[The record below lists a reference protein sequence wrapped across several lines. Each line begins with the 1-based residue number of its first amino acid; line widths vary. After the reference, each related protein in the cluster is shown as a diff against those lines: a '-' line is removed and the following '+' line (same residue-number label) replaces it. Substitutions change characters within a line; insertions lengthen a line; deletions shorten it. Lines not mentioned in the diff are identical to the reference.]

1 MFLMCVRWK
10 CSFTIITVAIASNVD
25 GGMFKF
31 SGQHLKPCDD
41 KLAILR
47 VNFRQIRYQNIT
59 QLRAQLSL
67 RLSRFTVN
75 WQKHGVRDNHSH
87 SGESMFASLIIPLR
101 FSSRSL
107 SSVRKCLCSIKSNC
121 VEFKTRKMLDI
132 NFVYFP
138 IIKNIQQLFCWL
150 EIRKYPILNWVYNK
164 HTRCAFGRLS
174 HLFFSYMCHLHR
186 PVMPS
191 IVDHRYCHHR
201 ARTIARKLIFFS
213 LSRVHVCLCVCAFG
227 IVCGQLTFNNDHG

>member
-1 MFLMCVRWK
+1 MCSW
-10 CSFTIITVAIASNVD
+10 CACNGNAILPSLPLQLHPTVECAN
-25 GGMFKF
+25 F

-47 VNFRQIRYQNIT
+47 VNFRQIRYQNST
-59 QLRAQLSL
+59 QLRTQPSSW
-67 RLSRFTVN
+67 LSRFTIN
-75 WQKHGVRDNHSH
+75 WQKRWTRDNFSH

-150 EIRKYPILNWVYNK
+150 EIRKYPILNWGYNK

-174 HLFFSYMCHLHR
+174 HLFFHPCVTCIVRICR
-186 PVMPS
+186 PLL
-191 IVDHRYCHHR
+191 
-201 ARTIARKLIFFS
+201 TIAIATTVREQLRENWFFFA
-213 LSRVHVCLCVCAFG
+213 LSCARVYVCSE
-227 IVCGQLTFNNDHG
+227 